1 MYLLTACVCKPN
13 RTAGFTR
20 ALVHRSPPRAC
31 DPSPPATQ
39 RRWALGATAA
49 RGTSA
54 TIMGTRTRP
63 AGGTSACTS
72 VATRATCC
80 CMMRLGP
87 TWQAGRF
94 SELRASPCPCRI
106 PPRLYSTTAA
116 LVATAPQTR
125 SCAPGRRRGHA
136 VFYSC
141 ETKRK
146 REIRRVSRYHHLV
159 AVSRLSARVLG
170 TLSGGESLGG
180 ERTEGYIYIYYMYT
194 CIMHHTMHAIFV
206 SVSEAQKQRNINIIL
221 CLSLR
226 LHIAQLSIINYVTMN
241 VTT

>member
-1 MYLLTACVCKPN
+1 VICKPN

-94 SELRASPCPCRI
+94 SELKASTCPCRI

-125 SCAPGRRRGHA
+125 SCAPGRRRARAWRHVERGNAYAAYLGCYVRHRLQYQRQPRGA
-136 VFYSC
+136 SLEARAGACLPGGLFPIVAQSAGGLASSARFLFMLLLLLS
-141 ETKRK
+141 
-146 REIRRVSRYHHLV
+146 SALSASQ
-159 AVSRLSARVLG
+159 AVS
-170 TLSGGESLGG
+170 
-180 ERTEGYIYIYYMYT
+180 
-194 CIMHHTMHAIFV
+194 
-206 SVSEAQKQRNINIIL
+206 
-221 CLSLR
+221 
-226 LHIAQLSIINYVTMN
+226 
-241 VTT
+241 TTGRR